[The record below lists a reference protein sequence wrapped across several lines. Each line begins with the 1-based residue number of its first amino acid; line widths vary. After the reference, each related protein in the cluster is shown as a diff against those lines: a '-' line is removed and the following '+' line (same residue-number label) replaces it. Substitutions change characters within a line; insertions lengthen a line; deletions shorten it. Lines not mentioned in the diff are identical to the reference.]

1 MLKKKAISLVMSA
14 LVAFALCGSA
24 AAVSDNS
31 NPDVYVINSSAYL
44 STYNVALSAQSNHR
58 MAIGV
63 TVTGTSIMDKIGVS
77 IIDIDQKTNG
87 VWSDYNTLYALYNPN
102 FYQYDTASYV
112 DTISFYGA
120 QGVQYRV
127 TLTVY
132 AGKGSG
138 SDTGSL
144 TSYTVT
150 CN

>member
-1 MLKKKAISLVMSA
+1 MLKKKAISLVMSVLMA
-14 LVAFALCGSA
+14 FSLCGNAFA
-24 AAVSDNS
+24 VSENS
-31 NPDVYVINSSAYL
+31 NINVINASAYL
-44 STYNVALSAQSNHR
+44 STYNVALSAQADHR

-77 IIDIDQKTNG
+77 IIDIDQKING

-102 FYQYDTASYV
+102 FYQYNTTSYV
-112 DTISFYGA
+112 DTISFYGT

-127 TLTVY
+127 SLTVY

-138 SDTGSL
+138 SDTGIL

-150 CN
+150 CK